1 MNGSDKHTHGK
12 HQGTEHYA
20 LVRTEDGWR
29 GDPDGYSWQWFDF
42 PELTFTDDGDCRFEL
57 ESEVIDTAV
66 ELDTYREFLTIL
78 SNEIEELRQQIEC

>member
-42 PELTFTDDGDCRFEL
+42 PELTFTDDGD
-57 ESEVIDTAV
+57 TAGSSWSPKSS
-66 ELDTYREFLTIL
+66 TWR
-78 SNEIEELRQQIEC
+78 SNSTPTGNSSPSSQTR